1 MPGVGGGAA
10 RDDDDAL
17 DAGEQLVETVELG
30 DDDLAVADAAED
42 RVRDG
47 LGLFADLL
55 GHEARPAALVG
66 GRGIPQ
72 HFERLDLDGVAREVG
87 DA

>member
-1 MPGVGGGAA
+1 VFATA
-10 RDDDDAL
+10 
-17 DAGEQLVETVELG
+17 
-30 DDDLAVADAAED
+30 
-42 RVRDG
+42 

-72 HFERLDLDGVAREVG
+72 DLERLDLDEIAVEVG
-87 DA
+87 DAHAPGG